1 MDALLNSLTEAES
14 NLVRETKTSKLKD
27 LDEDGLVEL
36 HQRIRRARNKYVKL
50 YRRAASAKVAEKGGR
65 GVARPKNTRN
75 AGKAEVFEDALARV
89 SRRLAAAARASAA
102 DLKAERLAI
111 AGKAAAGPDGA
122 DGKTKDV
129 GPGRV
134 PATKRSPDR
143 KKRAASTQAK
153 GARRQAKKDNR

>member
-14 NLVRETKTSKLKD
+14 NLVRETRSSKLRE

-50 YRRAASAKVAEKGGR
+50 YRRGASAKVAQKGGR
-65 GVARPKNTRN
+65 GIAGPKNTRS

-102 DLKAERLAI
+102 DLKAERLAA
-111 AGKAAAGPDGA
+111 AGKAGGGPGRTG
-122 DGKTKDV
+122 GKAKVV

-134 PATKRSPDR
+134 PAIRRSPDR